1 MEEAA
6 GLFAVFAVEVCA
18 VVQQQEDYLHIAVL
32 YRHMQAGVLLIVSGV
47 GIASA
52 LQEQLGELVVGVV
65 DCPPH
70 RVCPFAHNAVV
81 DLSTGHHY
89 SAAFEQ
95 RVLVGLHHLHELAKS
110 DFAVPG
116 VLVLELVG

>member
-1 MEEAA
+1 MEQAA
-6 GLFAVFAVEVCA
+6 ALLAVLAVEVCA
-18 VVQQQEDYLHIAVL
+18 VVQQQEDYLDIAVL
-32 YRHMQAGVLLIVSGV
+32 HCHVQAGVLLGVSGV

-52 LQEQLGELVVGVV
+52 LQEQLGELVVRVV

-70 RVCPFAHNAVV
+70 RVCPFAHYAVI

-95 RVLVGLHHLHELAKS
+95 RVLVGLHHLHELAES